1 MNAKETGKKLKY
13 LRIKKGLKQSD
24 LAKSLNVSDKLISK
38 WETGVSVP
46 NTEFT
51 LEICKFFEID
61 VNEFLGLSTSPS
73 KNLKKSLSPKLKLTL
88 YFTGSILA
96 IYILFS
102 LIYFVI
108 VPFSFKN
115 VWLADIGRHIQ
126 NVMDRGY
133 YSLEIS
139 TTIDGKMQVRKE
151 NAKIE
156 EGILYYEH
164 LSSKNSPY
172 SVIVDN
178 VEYDGFKYYKSF
190 NRKITNL
197 SEILL
202 YGIQENSSIFSSDIK
217 PNYILKTANGYK
229 MSVKSD
235 DFLIDGASVKGK
247 IIADVVFNGEFIKE
261 FNAYFTISKDGKN
274 YNCKGS
280 IIFDLDSP
288 PKDITLYEQSYIG
301 WDIDNTL
308 TLKECLEEQL
318 GDTITK
324 KEILNEGKII
334 SSGNDLVFYD
344 NSQVWI
350 YDGKTLEIKKQ
361 FDIENKIFKENL
373 KNVFATENYLYVTC
387 YMYDSDVLQ
396 INLSDGTY
404 QTLSFLNN
412 GDLIADTS
420 RNLYVLP
427 NGNIYYHVWHFG
439 KNVDYLHK
447 TRNNSTGEYLI
458 GEFIYFDGT
467 YIYTKQVDEWNRNL
481 TIRKYDLNDEL
492 ICVYNDVPFDCDKEL
507 IEFDGER
514 YYFVDFSVDNNFA
527 NPVYYL
533 TINNYWPK
541 IFLMHGDKMFSDLGI
556 FYTNKFKAPIVIT
569 DIKNCVELKDYI
581 VLNDVG
587 GMYYSIE
594 K

>member
-1 MNAKETGKKLKY
+1 MEAKEIGKKLKY
-13 LRIKKGLKQSD
+13 LRLKKGLRQSE

-38 WETGVSVP
+38 WETGISVP
-46 NTEFT
+46 STEFT

-61 VNEFLGLSTSPS
+61 VNEFLGLSTPS
-73 KNLKKSLSPKLKLTL
+73 KSAKKTLSPKLKLTL
-88 YFTGSILA
+88 YFTGAILA
-96 IYILFS
+96 IYMLFS

-115 VWLADIGRHIQ
+115 VWLSDIDRHIQ

-139 TTIDGKMQVRKE
+139 TTIDGKKQVRKE

-164 LSSKNSPY
+164 LSSQDSPY
-172 SVIVDN
+172 SVIVDK
-178 VEYDGFKYYKSF
+178 VEYNGLKSYKPF
-190 NRKITNL
+190 DRKITNL

-202 YGIQENSSIFSSDIK
+202 YGIEENSSVFSSDIK

-229 MSVKSD
+229 MSVRSGN
-235 DFLIDGASVKGK
+235 FLFDGASVNGK
-247 IIADVVFNGEFIKE
+247 IIADVIFNGEFIKE
-261 FNAYFTISKDGKN
+261 FNAYFTISHDGKN
-274 YNCKGS
+274 YNCQGS
-280 IIFDLDSP
+280 IIFDLNAS
-288 PKDITLYEQSYIG
+288 PKDIKLYEASYIG
-301 WDIDNTL
+301 WDINTTL
-308 TLKECLEEQL
+308 SLKECTKEQL
-318 GDTITK
+318 GGNINK
-324 KEILNEGKII
+324 KEILEEGKIV

-344 NSQVWI
+344 NSQICI
-350 YDGKTLEIKKQ
+350 YNGKTLEIKNQ
-361 FDIENKIFKENL
+361 FDIDNKIFKENL

-404 QTLSFLNN
+404 QTLSYLNN

-481 TIRKYDLNDEL
+481 TIRKYDVNDEL
-492 ICVYNDVPFDCDKEL
+492 ICIYTNVSYDCDKKL

-514 YYFVDFSVDNNFA
+514 YYFVDFSVDINFA

-541 IFLMHGDKMFSDLGI
+541 IFFMHGDRIFSDLGI
-556 FYTNKFKAPIVIT
+556 FYTEKYKAPIVIN
-569 DIKNCVELKDYI
+569 DIESCIKLNDYI
-581 VLNDVG
+581 IYKDAEG
-587 GMYYSIE
+587 IYYSIE